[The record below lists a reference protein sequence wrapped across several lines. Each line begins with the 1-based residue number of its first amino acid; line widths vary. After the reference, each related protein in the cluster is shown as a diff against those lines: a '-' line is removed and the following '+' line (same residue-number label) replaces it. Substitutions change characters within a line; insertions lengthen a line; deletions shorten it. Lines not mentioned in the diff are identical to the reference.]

1 MQASDIIGVIGGLA
15 LFLYGMRMMSDG
27 LSLIAGSKM
36 KQILEKLT
44 RNPLKGLLVGILIA
58 AIIQSSNATTVMV
71 VGFVNAGL
79 MDLSQAVGVI
89 VGAKVG
95 TTMTGQLIAF
105 NVSEYAPVI
114 AFVGVAMISFIR
126 RKRVN
131 NIGMVIAGLGILFIG
146 MSMMSTGMAPLKEE
160 PWFQE
165 LLSGIQNPVLGL
177 LAGVIFTA
185 LIQSSSASVGVLQAM
200 AAQGVLSPTQA
211 APLIYGINIGACIS
225 AVLASLSGK
234 KDAKRAAMLSVIY
247 STIGALLFLLL
258 TFCRVPFVELVV
270 KLTPDNPLRQI
281 ANIHTLY
288 NVICMLVL
296 APCSKLFVKISRL
309 LVPGE
314 DDQGELRLVHISR
327 HGFAGP
333 NVVMAQVDAEVT
345 RMARYARDNFMTASY
360 AFFESKDIDMEL
372 VNHREEIIDYLNKE
386 ITDVLVRINASDL
399 SEQDARRLSKTYHV
413 LSDLE
418 RIGDHALNIAEY
430 ASAREARSI
439 VFSGEALA
447 ELRKLMDNV
456 AEMINV
462 SYDHFLSPSHT
473 AMSRIEALEQEID
486 DQCDEYAANHVDRL
500 SSGACNAQSG
510 LIFCEILTDLERVS
524 DHALN
529 IAQAAPG
536 SEKKVKAVVD

>member
-1 MQASDIIGVIGGLA
+1 MQVSDIIGVIGGLA

-36 KQILEKLT
+36 KQILERLT
-44 RNPLKGLLVGILIA
+44 RNPVKGLLVGVLIA

-89 VGAKVG
+89 IGAKVG

-105 NVSEYAPVI
+105 NVSAYAPVI
-114 AFVGVAMISFIR
+114 AFVGVAMIIFIR
-126 RKRVN
+126 RKRIN
-131 NIGMVIAGLGILFIG
+131 NIGMVVAGLGVLFIG
-146 MSMMSTGMAPLKEE
+146 MSMMSSGMAPLKEE
-160 PWFQE
+160 IWFQE
-165 LLSGIQNPVLGL
+165 LLSRIQNPLLGL
-177 LAGVIFTA
+177 LVGVIFTG

-200 AAQGVLSPTQA
+200 AAQGVLSPVQA

-225 AVLASLSGK
+225 AVLASLSGR
-234 KDAKRAAMLSVIY
+234 KDAKRAAALSVLY
-247 STIGALLFLLL
+247 SGFGALLFLLL
-258 TFCRVPFVELVV
+258 TFLRVPFVELVV
-270 KLTPDNPLRQI
+270 RITPDNPLRQI
-281 ANIHTLY
+281 ANIHTIY
-288 NVICMLVL
+288 NVLSMLIL
-296 APCSKLFVKISRL
+296 APFSKIFVKLAHVLI
-309 LVPGE
+309 PGE
-314 DDQGELRLVHISR
+314 DELSELRLVHISR

-345 RMARYARDNFMTASY
+345 RMARYARENFTTAAY
-360 AFFESKDIDMEL
+360 AFFDSKPIDMEL

-399 SEQDARRLSKTYHV
+399 SEQDALRLSKTYHV

-418 RIGDHALNIAEY
+418 RIGDHAQNIAEY
-430 ASAREARSI
+430 ADSREARNI
-439 VFSGEALA
+439 VFSGEALV
-447 ELRKLMDNV
+447 ELRSLVDNV
-456 AEMINV
+456 VEIINA
-462 SYDHFLSPSHT
+462 SYDHFINPSSISM
-473 AMSRIEALEQEID
+473 ARIEELEDAID
-486 DQCDEYAANHVDRL
+486 DQCSGYAANHVERL
-500 SSGACNAQSG
+500 SRGACNAQSG

-536 SEKKVKAVVD
+536 SQKKVKELF